1 MLVSVTTLLGSLC
14 EVWAS
19 LVPSL
24 SRQVFCN
31 TVHRAHIVLQI
42 VVNRRND
49 PLHCNVE
56 MHYMDDLN
64 KMDAWL
70 GTIPAGTDKARM
82 AFVYDVL
89 VEETEGT
96 TG

>member
-1 MLVSVTTLLGSLC
+1 
-14 EVWAS
+14 
-19 LVPSL
+19 
-24 SRQVFCN
+24 
-31 TVHRAHIVLQI
+31 
-42 VVNRRND
+42 
-49 PLHCNVE
+49 
-56 MHYMDDLN
+56 MDDLN

-70 GTIPAGTDKARM
+70 GTILASTDKARM